1 MFLWLGMKRDLN
13 FQFYDPVLLGLQDE
27 IFQGDQPVLAGVDA
41 SSIYCYLLA
50 EAEHHDEDTWGI
62 HLLDAKAQGLDPD
75 CIGRQ
80 LLIGDW
86 LLYGDEY
93 SRIKLDKAWAKIHGD
108 YHGKYLP
115 IKRQAENFI

>member
-1 MFLWLGMKRDLN
+1 MKRDLN

-62 HLLDAKAQGLDPD
+62 HLLDAKAQGFRTIKSVRFV
-75 CIGRQ
+75 C
-80 LLIGDW
+80 
-86 LLYGDEY
+86 Y
-93 SRIKLDKAWAKIHGD
+93 SANPKPHKPTGWAVT
-108 YHGKYLP
+108 
-115 IKRQAENFI
+115 N